1 MYKVLICED
10 EYLIRKG
17 IIFSTDWEK
26 NGCVVAG
33 EADNG
38 EDGIEK
44 IKELKPDIVITDINM
59 PIISGLAMI
68 EATYEEFDYSVIIL
82 TGYNDF
88 NYAQKAIRYGVS
100 EYLLKPVEQDEMD
113 KAIQHAIEQLKMRKH
128 YQHQVESKEAIRS
141 IQLLDVKVQLDSSD
155 DLVNRMVEYIQENY
169 MNKITMKELSEVFSY
184 SETLLNKR
192 FKDGCGT
199 TFNDYLNKVR
209 IQKAIDAMQDESRY
223 VYDIATDCG
232 FKDYKYFTIVFKKYI
247 GCSPKEF
254 MKALK

>member
-1 MYKVLICED
+1 
-10 EYLIRKG
+10 
-17 IIFSTDWEK
+17 
-26 NGCVVAG
+26 
-33 EADNG
+33 
-38 EDGIEK
+38 
-44 IKELKPDIVITDINM
+44 
-59 PIISGLAMI
+59 
-68 EATYEEFDYSVIIL
+68 
-82 TGYNDF
+82 
-88 NYAQKAIRYGVS
+88 
-100 EYLLKPVEQDEMD
+100 MD

-141 IQLLDVKVQLDSSD
+141 IQVLDVKVQLDSSD

>member
-1 MYKVLICED
+1 MNHGLISIIIPVYNRED
-10 EYLIRKG
+10 
-17 IIFSTDWEK
+17 
-26 NGCVVAG
+26 
-33 EADNG
+33 
-38 EDGIEK
+38 K
-44 IKELKPDIVITDINM
+44 I
-59 PIISGLAMI
+59 G
-68 EATYEEFDYSVIIL
+68 
-82 TGYNDF
+82 
-88 NYAQKAIRYGVS
+88 RC
-100 EYLLKPVEQDEMD
+100 
-113 KAIQHAIEQLKMRKH
+113 
-128 YQHQVESKEAIRS
+128 
-141 IQLLDVKVQLDSSD
+141 LDSILAQTFHED
-155 DLVNRMVEYIQENY
+155 VYKRQVEYIQENY